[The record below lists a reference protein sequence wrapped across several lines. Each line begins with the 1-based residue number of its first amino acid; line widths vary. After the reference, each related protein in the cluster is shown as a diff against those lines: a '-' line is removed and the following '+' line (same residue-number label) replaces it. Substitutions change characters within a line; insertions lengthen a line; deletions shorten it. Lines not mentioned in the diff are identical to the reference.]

1 MVAHNNDAMP
11 RAYSDGM
18 SESNWISKI
27 SLSKRAVALPLIG
40 LMVTW
45 LCFMFAG
52 LVDLLVPFDRY
63 SNTGELLE
71 SYNGVRWATYL
82 YLLGI
87 SVASIAS
94 LIAQGWAISARQKLG
109 EQDALARAAH
119 RFANFAVIVGLAAGA
134 IFAIGNFMSGF
145 NAFPTRAESLPIRFA
160 NLYLPIILA
169 TALVVT
175 VLLRAFVFRH
185 SVESQK
191 TEGAPRLSEAQKAL
205 ALGYATPILA
215 TTVAIILG
223 LFVYDVTKTNLQ
235 TWVWVIIIAIV
246 GFGIIAG
253 TLFANRARQA
263 KPTAPKP
270 KTALAAGAATL
281 NFVLSIVFGAVVTIM
296 AFSMGSAAI
305 QKLRDWTQNPSSEGE
320 LMVPKIIAPTWRW
333 VLEEMAPAKILL
345 LLAVVG
351 VYLSITLRNKP
362 NATSDVK

>member
-1 MVAHNNDAMP
+1 
-11 RAYSDGM
+11 M
-18 SESNWISKI
+18 SESKWFSKI
-27 SLSKRAVALPLIG
+27 SLEKRAVALPLVG
-40 LMVTW
+40 LVVTW
-45 LCFMFAG
+45 AFFMAAG
-52 LVDLLVPFDRY
+52 LVDLMVPYDRY

-71 SYNGVRWATYL
+71 SYNGVRFATYL

-87 SVASIAS
+87 SAASVAS
-94 LIAQGWAISARQKLG
+94 LIAQGWAIKARVSAG
-109 EQDALARAAH
+109 EQAALPRAAH

-134 IFAIGNFMSGF
+134 IFAIGTFMGGF
-145 NAFPTRAESLPIRFA
+145 NAFPTRAESLATRFA

-169 TALVVT
+169 TALVVV

-185 SVESQK
+185 AVEAGK
-191 TEGAPRLSEAQKAL
+191 TDEKPRLSEAQKAL
-205 ALGYATPILA
+205 ALGYATPILS

-253 TLFANRARQA
+253 TRFANRAKTA

-281 NFVLSIVFGAVVTIM
+281 NFVLSIVFGAVVSIM
-296 AFSMGSAAI
+296 AFTMGNEAI
-305 QKLRDWTQNPSSEGE
+305 GKLRDWSATGEPGKEVMNPTI
-320 LMVPKIIAPTWRW
+320 LMPTWKW
-333 VLEEMAPAKILL
+333 ALEEMAPAKMLL

-351 VYLSITLRNKP
+351 VYLSITLRNQAANGKTAQELQKD
-362 NATSDVK
+362 NNS

>member
-1 MVAHNNDAMP
+1 
-11 RAYSDGM
+11 
-18 SESNWISKI
+18 
-27 SLSKRAVALPLIG
+27 
-40 LMVTW
+40 MVTW
-45 LCFMFAG
+45 LCFMAAG

-63 SNTGELLE
+63 GSSGELIE
-71 SYNGVRWATYL
+71 SYSGVRWATYL

-87 SVASIAS
+87 SAAGIAS
-94 LIAQGWAISARQKLG
+94 LTAQGWAVKSRLELG
-109 EQDALARAAH
+109 EQNQLSRAAH
-119 RFANFAVIVGLAAGA
+119 RFSNFAVIVSLVAGA
-134 IFAIGNFMSGF
+134 IFAIGNFMGGF
-145 NAFPTRAESLPIRFA
+145 NSFPARSESLLIRLV

-185 SVESQK
+185 SLDAQK
-191 TEGAPRLSEAQKAL
+191 NDDSPRLSEAQKAL

-263 KPTAPKP
+263 KPAAPKP
-270 KTALAAGAATL
+270 RTALAAGAATL

-296 AFSMGSAAI
+296 AFSMGSSAI
-305 QKLRDWTQNPSSEGE
+305 QKLRDWSSNSGSEDGV
-320 LMVPKIIAPTWRW
+320 MVPKVIAPSLKWAFED
-333 VLEEMAPAKILL
+333 LAPAKILL
-345 LLAVVG
+345 LLAAAG
-351 VYLSITLRNKP
+351 IYLSITLRNK
-362 NATSDVK
+362 TDKS